1 MPFSI
6 RPLRRLPLAYW
17 SSFLSVI
24 ILLLLSSGPAYA
36 EWVLYGTTNE
46 GMHTIY
52 VDPDTIRR
60 KGDLVK
66 MWVLTDFTTAVTVE
80 GSGILSVKTQE
91 EYDCQ
96 EERKRTLA
104 STFFSG
110 HMGSRTV
117 NYSNVDEGKWAPVAP
132 DSVTQGLWKLACAKK

>member
-80 GSGILSVKTQE
+80 GKGI
-91 EYDCQ
+91 
-96 EERKRTLA
+96 A

-117 NYSNVDEGKWAPVAP
+117 NYSNVDEGKWASVAP
-132 DSVTQGLWKLACAKK
+132 DSVAQGLWKLACGKK